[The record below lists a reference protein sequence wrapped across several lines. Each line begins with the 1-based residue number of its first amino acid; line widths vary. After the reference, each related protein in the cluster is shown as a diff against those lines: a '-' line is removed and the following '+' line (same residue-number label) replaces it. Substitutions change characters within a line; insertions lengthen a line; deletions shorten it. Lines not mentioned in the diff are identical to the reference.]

1 MILKTNLQG
10 THNEEKFSVVDGF
23 LCIYGIKI
31 TLAGVKTIMEIVNLL
46 NVEGYKLRN
55 KWPKLKQPRTMFD
68 ELNGT
73 PPNYEDDEESKS

>member
-46 NVEGYKLRN
+46 NVEGYKIRN
-55 KWPKLKQPRTMFD
+55 KWPKLKHLTMRMMRS
-68 ELNGT
+68 LNH
-73 PPNYEDDEESKS
+73 EMLRM